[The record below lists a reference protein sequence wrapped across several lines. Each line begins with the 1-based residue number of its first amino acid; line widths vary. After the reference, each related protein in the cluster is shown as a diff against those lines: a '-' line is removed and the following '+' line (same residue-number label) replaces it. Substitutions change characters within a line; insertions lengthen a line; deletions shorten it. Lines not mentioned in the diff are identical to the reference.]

1 MNTLVTGLKER
12 IEQLE
17 NHSEGFHITENILP
31 EQNSRHNE
39 KRNNSEMD
47 VTTTSDTND
56 EPTHLTSKIECD
68 VLILGD
74 SILRR
79 IQPKRF
85 TPQGKTIVRF
95 IRGGAKTCTNF
106 VEKNGQ
112 RYNAKNILINIGTRD
127 LQGEG
132 VKEDEFSHLLDSCT
146 KTWENSIIYLLPIIP
161 RLDIDNYIVNR
172 ANNSINL
179 VCDLYPGV
187 IKIERFQPTNDMFH
201 DDVHLNYRNGLP
213 AIV

>member
-127 LQGEG
+127 LQ
-132 VKEDEFSHLLDSCT
+132 VKESR
-146 KTWENSIIYLLPIIP
+146 KMNSPI
-161 RLDIDNYIVNR
+161 
-172 ANNSINL
+172 
-179 VCDLYPGV
+179 C
-187 IKIERFQPTNDMFH
+187 
-201 DDVHLNYRNGLP
+201 
-213 AIV
+213 